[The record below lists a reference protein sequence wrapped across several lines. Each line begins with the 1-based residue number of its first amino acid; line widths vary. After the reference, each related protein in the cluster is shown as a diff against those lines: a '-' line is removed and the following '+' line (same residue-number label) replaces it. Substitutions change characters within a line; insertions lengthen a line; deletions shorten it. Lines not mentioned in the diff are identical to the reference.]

1 MAHRATVWMLSL
13 SLTGSTQT
21 VLVQLCDI
29 IYMVAVQ
36 RVKNTLYIVMLR
48 LDKFTHECKFWTRSV
63 YTVEYT
69 LY

>member
-36 RVKNTLYIVMLR
+36 RVKNTLYILS
-48 LDKFTHECKFWTRSV
+48 C
-63 YTVEYT
+63 
-69 LY
+69 